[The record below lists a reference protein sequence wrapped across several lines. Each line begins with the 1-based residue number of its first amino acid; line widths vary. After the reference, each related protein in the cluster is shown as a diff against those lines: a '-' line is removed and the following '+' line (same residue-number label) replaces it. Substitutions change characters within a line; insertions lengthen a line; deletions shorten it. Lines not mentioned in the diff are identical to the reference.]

1 MEKDDVKLI
10 RNTLSGDD
18 AAFSE
23 LVYKYQKSVHALAWR
38 KIGDFQI
45 AEEIAQDTFL
55 QAYKKL
61 ASLKNPTQFAGWLY
75 VIAANLCTDWKRRK
89 RPIMKSLETD
99 APGALEK
106 TSYEMYLEEQ
116 REKKAAE
123 HRREIVRNLLDKL
136 PESERTVVTLHY
148 LGEMTS
154 ESISEFLGVSVNT
167 IKSRL
172 RRARKRLQKE
182 EPMIRETLGN
192 VKLPDN
198 FVENIMKK
206 IEKTTPT
213 PMTNSK
219 PLMPWAAIGTAA
231 LLVILLMGTNSQYLS
246 SFQQPYSLEAQSENA
261 IEIIDASAVLDIQ
274 TNPEFQ
280 KRNARSVL
288 ARKNEGIG
296 QKTFDKKIGAD
307 TDADSAQI
315 AIRENRWNQV
325 QGPPGGKIHDI
336 FLASNGN
343 LLAVTPTGIYK
354 ATSDANEWL
363 PNEWILINNTL
374 PITYSKTPIAEYKNT
389 LYIATDPDIFAS
401 NDGGMNWISIAKLE
415 EEGTPI
421 ALLTTDNGFYLVL
434 EEGIYKSVDEGRQ
447 WSMLKTDLKD
457 SEITAAT
464 NIGNTV
470 FVGTEHGLY
479 RIKSGKWQHLL
490 DGEFKTPNS
499 LAAADNT
506 LYAGILT
513 KSTENS
519 SDTPAIKQVKEMLL
533 DENSKQWE
541 LYSSDDLGDTWKK
554 ITPKHRHI
562 VEEIKA
568 MGINI
573 LASNQTIIAI
583 GLYLYRSRDKGL
595 TWIQFD
601 SVDTASLLNGI
612 DDAEYVE
619 AGVDGNIF
627 YIHGYRGIQ
636 RTTNDGESWH
646 QFMDGIIGTE
656 ARELVSLKNR
666 LYANISNEIIKS
678 DDNGETWTSVRTAYY
693 NDKPRHQF
701 RSPLLTIADNTLY
714 AIAGNFST
722 RPTICRLSESGDV
735 ILPIPEVPAI
745 EKISYKGMSKE
756 NTEAISIREELSD
769 LQQRFKDLAEPLK
782 GIDIITSM
790 AISGKTFYVVY
801 NSRLLKWKQG
811 LTKWV
816 DTGLDTREGNP
827 TGFCLGTSG
836 KTVYVGRIDGRLFQ
850 SLNEGE
856 AWTDIT
862 KELPIRFEVF
872 IDITFS
878 GSRVFIATD
887 KGVLT
892 SPKGKQWRVIK
903 DENGK
908 NVSMLCLVDDRSEVY
923 GAESSGIYRFNSNK
937 YEWERISPEVPDR
950 SVQNIDIHNDKLY
963 ITTYLRGIFQIP
975 VKQENR

>member
-10 RNTLSGDD
+10 RSTLSGDD

-99 APGALEK
+99 APGVLEK

-206 IEKTTPT
+206 TEKTTPT
-213 PMTNSK
+213 PTTNSN

-246 SFQQPYSLEAQSENA
+246 SFQQPYSLEAQSESA
-261 IEIIDASAVLDIQ
+261 IEIIDALVVLDIR
-274 TNPEFQ
+274 TEPEFQ
-280 KRNARSVL
+280 KRNARNVL

-296 QKTFDKKIGAD
+296 QETFDKKIGAD
-307 TDADSAQI
+307 TDVDSVQI
-315 AIRENRWNQV
+315 AIRQSRWDQA
-325 QGPPGGKIHDI
+325 QGPLGGEIIDM
-336 FLASNGN
+336 LLTSDGN
-343 LLAVTPTGIYK
+343 LLAVAPTGIYK
-354 ATSDANEWL
+354 TTSEANA
-363 PNEWILINNTL
+363 WILINNTL
-374 PITYSKTPIAEYKNT
+374 PINYYSKTHIAEYKNT

-415 EEGTPI
+415 KEGTPI
-421 ALLTTDNGFYLVL
+421 AFLTTDNGFYLVL
-434 EEGIYKSVDEGRQ
+434 EEGIYISVDEGRQ

-470 FVGTEHGLY
+470 FVGTEQGLY

-513 KSTENS
+513 KSTEIS
-519 SDTPAIKQVKEMLL
+519 SDDPTIKRKKEVLL
-533 DENSKQWE
+533 DEKSKQRLKDILRNRIKKQWD

-554 ITPKHRHI
+554 ITPKHKSMK
-562 VEEIKA
+562 EK
-568 MGINI
+568 MTSMDINI
-573 LASNQTIIAI
+573 LASNQTIIAA

-595 TWIQFD
+595 TWIQLSSD
-601 SVDTASLLNGI
+601 ITSVELDI
-612 DDAEYVE
+612 DVADGVD
-619 AGVDGNIF
+619 AGVDDKTF
-627 YIHGYRGIQ
+627 YTHGDSGIQ
-636 RTTNDGESWH
+636 RTTDDGESWH
-646 QFMDGIIGTE
+646 QFMDGIIGTDIN
-656 ARELVSLKNR
+656 ELVSFKNR
-666 LYANISNEIIKS
+666 LYTHRSDGILMS
-678 DDNGETWTSVRTAYY
+678 DDNGETWTPVRIEADI
-693 NDKPRHQF
+693 DKPRF
-701 RSPLLTIADNTLY
+701 YSNPMLTIADNTLY
-714 AIAGNFST
+714 AIAGNPSQV
-722 RPTICRLSESGDV
+722 PTICRLSDNGDQL
-735 ILPIPEVPAI
+735 LPIQEMPAI
-745 EKISYKGMSKE
+745 QNVSYKDRGKG
-756 NTEAISIREELSD
+756 NTENANVTKELTD
-769 LQQRFKDLAEPLK
+769 LQFLTRYLNARLNWQV
-782 GIDIITSM
+782 ITSI
-790 AISGKTFYVVY
+790 AISGKTFYAVC
-801 NSRLLKWKQG
+801 NSRLIRWKPGFSQ
-811 LTKWV
+811 WI
-816 DTGLDTREGNP
+816 DTGLDTGPEENP
-827 TGFCLGTSG
+827 HGRLSASG
-836 KTVYVGRIDGRLFQ
+836 KTVYFGRQDGRLFR
-850 SLNEGE
+850 SLDEGE
-856 AWTDIT
+856 NWTDIT
-862 KELPIRFEVF
+862 TELPIQFEDF
-872 IDITFS
+872 DDIAFS

-892 SPKGKQWRVIK
+892 SQKGKQWRVI
-903 DENGK
+903 ENRNG
-908 NVSMLCLVDDRSEVY
+908 NNINIGSIAIDSSEVY
-923 GAESSGIYRFNSNK
+923 GAHHSGIYRYSDDGV
-937 YEWERISPEVPDR
+937 WEYHFPELPYSANHIV
-950 SVQNIDIHNDKLY
+950 VHNDKFF
-963 ITTYLRGIFQIP
+963 IATYRRGIFQIP
-975 VKQENR
+975 LR

>member
-106 TSYEMYLEEQ
+106 TSYEMYLEEK

-123 HRREIVRNLLDKL
+123 HRQEIVKNLLDKL

-154 ESISEFLGVSVNT
+154 EAISQFLGVSVNT

-219 PLMPWAAIGTAA
+219 PLMPWAAFGTAA

-246 SFQQPYSLEAQSENA
+246 SFQQPYSLEAQSESA
-261 IEIIDASAVLDIQ
+261 IEIIDASVVLDIQ
-274 TNPEFQ
+274 TEPELQ

-296 QKTFDKKIGAD
+296 QETFDKKNGAD
-307 TDADSAQI
+307 TDVDSAQI
-315 AIRENRWNQV
+315 AIRQHQWNQV

-354 ATSDANEWL
+354 ATSDANEWI
-363 PNEWILINNTL
+363 PNKWILINNTL

-415 EEGTPI
+415 EEGAPI
-421 ALLTTDNGFYLVL
+421 AFLTTDNGFYLVL
-434 EEGIYKSVDEGRQ
+434 EKGIYKSVDEGRQ

-470 FVGTEHGLY
+470 FVATEHGLY

-554 ITPKHRHI
+554 ITPKHKHI

-583 GLYLYRSRDKGL
+583 GLYSYRSRDKGL
-595 TWIQFD
+595 TWIQLD

-693 NDKPRHQF
+693 NDKPLHQF

-735 ILPIPEVPAI
+735 ILPIPEIPAI
-745 EKISYKGMSKE
+745 EKKSYKGMSKE

-769 LQQRFKDLAEPLK
+769 LQQRYKDLADPLK

-811 LTKWV
+811 FTKWV

-827 TGFCLGTSG
+827 LGFCLGTSG

-856 AWTDIT
+856 EWADIT

-872 IDITFS
+872 KDITFS
-878 GSRVFIATD
+878 GSRVFIATN

-923 GAESSGIYRFNSNK
+923 GSRHSGIYRFNSNK
-937 YEWERISPEVPDR
+937 YEWERISPEVPGS
-950 SVQNIDIHNDKLY
+950 SVQNFDVHNDKLY